1 MTWYQFLVDT
11 YANFLALFPPQIQ
24 WLVTLVLVIGLVAA
38 VIGLISRNPI
48 FALLLLLLLPLFA
61 PVLQQFLLDLYHF
74 FLFMLQSLSSSAPK
88 P

>member
-24 WLVTLVLVIGLVAA
+24 WVVTLVLLLGLVAA
-38 VIGLISRNPI
+38 AIALVSRSPI
-48 FALLLLLLLPLFA
+48 FAILLLLLLPLFA
-61 PVLQQFLLDLYHF
+61 PVAQQFFTDLYHF
-74 FLFMLQSLSSSAPK
+74 FLYMLQSLSSSAPK